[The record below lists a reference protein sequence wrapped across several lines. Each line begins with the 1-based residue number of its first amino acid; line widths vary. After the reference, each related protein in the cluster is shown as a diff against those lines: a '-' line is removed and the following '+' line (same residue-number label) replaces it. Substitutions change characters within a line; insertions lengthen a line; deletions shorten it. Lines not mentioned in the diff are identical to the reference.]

1 MPKRRLAIVP
11 KDIIRKFEIT
21 TNKYQCARQAVRPGF
36 VPESI
41 STAEAERIFKEA
53 LFALADAEYLLNI
66 FWCDLENDYP
76 LIKGVEKGNL
86 FIDYVTHELY
96 TMEQEA

>member
-11 KDIIRKFEIT
+11 KDTIRKFEAA
-21 TNKYQCARQAVRPGF
+21 TNKYQCAQQAACPGF
-36 VPESI
+36 VPEYI
-41 STAEAERIFKEA
+41 PPVEAERIFKET

-66 FWCDLENDYP
+66 FWRDLEIDYP
-76 LIKGVEKGNL
+76 LIKDIEKENL

-96 TMEQEA
+96 TMEKTA